1 MTIKSAIVNPSNNEN
16 LTIGNTFCGDV
27 LNVARC
33 GETHEH
39 FKTTIIAGATTQTI
53 VSPHGDDAIGLTDI
67 ITSMEKKNLAL
78 VTLKFSGGG
87 STANIF
93 RATLSDLPFNIGIPL
108 AGRWEGWAGA
118 SIKLTNT
125 IALVGSVSIGYY
137 HIPKDKTLDY
147 GEWNEMRG

>member
-1 MTIKSAIVNPSNNEN
+1 MTIKSAIVNPSNNQP
-16 LTIGNTFCGDV
+16 LAIGVGQGGDTPIYARYGE
-27 LNVARC
+27 LN
-33 GETHEH
+33 GH

-53 VSPHGDDAIGLTDI
+53 VSPFGDDAIGLTDI

-108 AGRWEGWAGA
+108 AGRWEGWSGA
-118 SIKLTNT
+118 SIKLTNSL
-125 IALVGSVSIGYY
+125 ALVGSISIGYY

-147 GEWNEMRG
+147 GEWNAMRG